1 MMQRGTGG
9 AFLMRPGKAIRKLVT
24 TVQMKKMKTLSKTVF
39 IGFSLI
45 LSVRTEN
52 YFGIQ
57 QDSNWDHRKRRE
69 GR

>member
-39 IGFSLI
+39 IGDFFQMVFS
-45 LSVRTEN
+45 
-52 YFGIQ
+52 Y
-57 QDSNWDHRKRRE
+57 RKLFL
-69 GR
+69 